1 MIRKTGM
8 YKRARPKQ
16 NRNTSDAP
24 SDRTE
29 RWMAGELVL
38 MDRAGSCFVS
48 LGVESGRA
56 DGAVGVFAAETDDA
70 EDAEDVAQAGP
81 RE

>member
-1 MIRKTGM
+1 
-8 YKRARPKQ
+8 
-16 NRNTSDAP
+16 
-24 SDRTE
+24 
-29 RWMAGELVL
+29 MAGELVL

-56 DGAVGVFAAETDDA
+56 DGAVGVFAAETDDV
-70 EDAEDVAQAGP
+70 EDTEDTEDTEP